1 MSQLTRR
8 VKHGKRSG
16 PEPYLTPQ
24 EEEELAAFLKKSSK
38 MGYGK
43 TKKEVF
49 SIVQR
54 TLMKKRSLEHFNGEG
69 WWNCFMK
76 HHPTLSLRTSDPL
89 LRMRTNTI
97 TKENMSAYFSLLEET
112 LKEHDLLDKP
122 SFIFNMDEIGM
133 PLDHKQPK
141 RVATKGMK
149 KVHGPDS
156 GDKTQITIIAC
167 SNAAGYMLPL
177 VVIFKGEKINHQW
190 SMGEVP
196 GTLYGMSESG
206 WIDQELFFL
215 WLDKLFNPQIP
226 AHRPVLRFTYVRW
239 SWVPFH
245 SRCTQKSC

>member
-1 MSQLTRR
+1 MVCTMEAVRFGRMGINQAARVHSVPTTTLKDRLAGR
-8 VKHGKRSG
+8 VKYGKRSG

-54 TLMKKRSLEHFNGEG
+54 TLMKKRRLEHFNGEG
-69 WWNCFMK
+69 Y
-76 HHPTLSLRTSDPL
+76 PTLSLHTSDPL
-89 LRMRTNTI
+89 SRTRTNTI

-122 SFIFNMDEIGM
+122 SFIFNMDESGM

-149 KVHGPDS
+149 KVHGPAS
-156 GDKTQITIIAC
+156 GDKIQITIIAF
-167 SNAAGYMLPL
+167 SNAAGYTLPPM
-177 VVIFKGEKINHQW
+177 VIFKGEKFNHQW
-190 SMGEVP
+190 SVGEVP
-196 GTLYGMSESG
+196 GTLYGMSES
-206 WIDQELFFL
+206 
-215 WLDKLFNPQIP
+215 
-226 AHRPVLRFTYVRW
+226 R
-239 SWVPFH
+239 
-245 SRCTQKSC
+245 